1 MFTKLWLLKQ
11 QPRPWLI
18 FNVLIILLLWFSF
31 IQFSTPIKAGLDPS
45 WTQTLG
51 YAFKHK
57 LQAGIDYIFTCGPLG
72 YFSVL
77 NSSYDAELFYG
88 KIVWWAIF
96 SFLFAIIFLI
106 RGYQLRTP
114 TEKLVYFFLLIV
126 VISQQIP
133 PAMDILY
140 FAAMVCSTILVIHP
154 PSGFRSHR
162 SYFSFLSLVLL
173 ILAVLALAKFSYFIL
188 AAICFLGILIHLWH
202 QYSSR
207 IAVSVLVISMIGFLI
222 LWILVG
228 QSPANLPAF
237 ISNYWQISSGYS
249 EAMSANFLWGK
260 FYLNVITITLT
271 GLMILLACF
280 HQPWQLARF
289 ISATIIL
296 TSIFIIWKAGIVRHV
311 GFPIFFFMLIVPFFI
326 ERPQPMSPIRSW
338 IFSALLFTNIA
349 VVFNGLFYFA
359 FTPSDFI
366 GRWNQQIV
374 NNITSFYSL
383 NALKERNQAIYSQ
396 LQQLHDL
403 SQIRSVIKQA
413 PVDIFSHRQSVLFL
427 NQFNYHPRPVFQGHG
442 AYTETLL
449 KINGHFY
456 ASNQAPQF
464 VLFQLTAIDGRFP
477 LMEDSQTALVLLRDY
492 KPLLIEKDFLLLK
505 REEPRRENLAINTYP
520 PLFNESVKFGENIDI
535 QSFYH
540 RNLVLSLNIKK
551 SILGKLLQ
559 FFFRL
564 PESTY
569 IEIQTIEG
577 DTLSYRLIPSMTRLD
592 FFLNPLILTTENL
605 VRWYAKPL
613 ALKRVHTLRIV
624 LKNQWLHYLFQPNIE
639 ISISE
644 SQISP
649 YPIDEVS
656 KKNLL
661 TDFYPAFNTIPDY
674 LVGNINRTME
684 NQQPVLMVHA
694 PGEMHFQLTQS
705 GIYTFS
711 SEFGILA
718 GAYDPIQNKSPTD
731 GVEFSVSLL
740 ENEQETVL
748 FKRLL
753 QPLKLATD
761 RGIQSSKVTVQIN
774 TPGKLILRT
783 HPGPANSPL
792 SDWSFWRAIQIV
804 HTE

>member
-1 MFTKLWLLKQ
+1 MITKRFLFKW
-11 QPRPWLI
+11 QPGQWLI
-18 FNVLIILLLWFSF
+18 FNSLIILLLWVSF
-31 IQFSTPIKAGLDPS
+31 IRFSTPIEAGLDPS

-57 LQAGIDYIFTCGPLG
+57 LLAGIDYIFTYGPLG

-77 NSSYDAELFYG
+77 NSSYDAELFSG
-88 KIVWWAIF
+88 KIVWWAVF
-96 SFLFAIIFLI
+96 SLLFAVIFLI
-106 RGYQLRTP
+106 RGYQLHTP

-140 FAAMVCSTILVIHP
+140 FAAIVCSTILVIHP
-154 PSGFRSHR
+154 PAFFYSHR
-162 SYFSFLSLVLL
+162 SYFSFLSLILL

-188 AAICFLGILIHLWH
+188 AAVCFLGILIHLWH
-202 QYSSR
+202 QYSHR
-207 IAVSVLVISMIGFLI
+207 VAVSILIISMIGFLS

-228 QSPANLPAF
+228 QSPANLLAF

-260 FYLNVITITLT
+260 FYLNVIAITLT
-271 GLMILLACF
+271 GLMVLLACF
-280 HQPWQLARF
+280 HRPWQLARF
-289 ISATIIL
+289 ISAAIIL
-296 TSIFIIWKAGIVRHV
+296 ASIFIIWKAGIVRHV

-326 ERPQPMSPIRSW
+326 ERPQPMNPIRSW

-403 SQIRSVIKQA
+403 PQIRSVIKQA
-413 PVDIFSHRQSVLFL
+413 PVDIFSPNQSVLFL
-427 NQFNYHPRPVFQGHG
+427 NQFNYRPRPVFQGYS
-442 AYTETLL
+442 AYTQSLL
-449 KINGHFY
+449 MTNGHFY

-477 LMEDSQTALVLLRDY
+477 LMEDSQTALILLRDY
-492 KPLLIEKDFLLLK
+492 KPLLTEKGYLLLT
-505 REEPRRENLAINTYP
+505 REPRGEGLVVGT
-520 PLFNESVKFGENIDI
+520 PLVNKPVKFGENIDL
-535 QSFYH
+535 QPFH
-540 RNLVLSLNIKK
+540 HQNLVLSLNIKK

-564 PESTY
+564 PETTY
-569 IEIQTIEG
+569 LEIQTIAG
-577 DTLSYRLIPSMTRLD
+577 DTFSYRLIPSMTRLD
-592 FFLNPLILTTENL
+592 FFLNPLILTTENW

-613 ALKRVHTLRIV
+613 ALKRVHTLKIV
-624 LKNQWLHYLFQPNIE
+624 LKNQWLHYLFQPQIE
-639 ISISE
+639 MLISE

-649 YPIDEVS
+649 YPIDEAT

-661 TDFYPAFNTIPDY
+661 TDFYPNFNIIPDY
-674 LVGNINRTME
+674 LVGNTNLTTE
-684 NQQPVLMVHA
+684 NQQLVLMVHA
-694 PGEMHFQLTQS
+694 PGEMHFQLTQA
-705 GIYTFS
+705 GTYTIS

-753 QPLKLATD
+753 QPLKLAKD
-761 RGIQSSKVTVQIN
+761 RGIQSNKVTFQIN
-774 TPGKLILRT
+774 TPGELILRT

-792 SDWSFWRAIQIV
+792 SDWSFWRAVQIV
-804 HTE
+804 YTK